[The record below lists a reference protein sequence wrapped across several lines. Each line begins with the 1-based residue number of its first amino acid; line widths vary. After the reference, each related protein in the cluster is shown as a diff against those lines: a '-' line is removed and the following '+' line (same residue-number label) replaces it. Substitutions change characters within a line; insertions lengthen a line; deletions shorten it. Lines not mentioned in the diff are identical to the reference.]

1 MRVQQGKWSRRSFL
15 KTTAAGVAAAGVVGN
30 FARIAEAADG
40 LRSIGLGVSEIN
52 EIQDKAT
59 KELGFTV
66 SGQAMGYGDMFSK
79 MLNQNDQYEI
89 AEGYYND
96 MDVMLPAK
104 VWQPIDTKKIKDWD
118 KVTNPTKTG
127 RMTPESSIGQGDA
140 PYLFLWVDEQGNKVT
155 PDGDDGITR
164 LLRQAHLGLESPI
177 EELIRQEL
185 CERCRRR
192 HPTMCTRLKPPPCTY
207 SSPHVE
213 PSSAGGVGAP

>member
-1 MRVQQGKWSRRSFL
+1 MRVQQGKWSRRSFM
-15 KTTAAGVAAAGVVGN
+15 KATAAGVATGMVGS
-30 FARIAEAADG
+30 FARPASADEG

-59 KELGFTV
+59 KDLGFPV

-118 KVTNPTKTG
+118 KVTNLTKTG
-127 RMTPESSIGQGDA
+127 KLTPESSVGQGDA
-140 PYLFLWVDEQGNKVT
+140 PYLNLWVDENGNKVKGPSQYISMT
-155 PDGDDGITR
+155 P
-164 LLRQAHLGLESPI
+164 AFHN
-177 EELIRQEL
+177 
-185 CERCRRR
+185 
-192 HPTMCTRLKPPPCTY
+192 
-207 SSPHVE
+207 
-213 PSSAGGVGAP
+213 A